1 MNKKKNSTNYKK
13 LLTTRKK
20 KIAIWGTGYIGLS
33 TMIYFAKKKIRSVG
47 YDIDSKKIKQ
57 INSGQ
62 LPIPELKNWF
72 GFNIKKFARKKYIS
86 ATNDF
91 KELIKDEFLVHF
103 IAIPTE
109 KDGKPYFDIL
119 FDVLKKISSLKNIN
133 LNKKPLI
140 IIESTLTPK
149 FTEKKILPFLKKLN
163 LEIGKDILYSV
174 APRRDWFVEGTKT
187 LDVLDRVFGSSDKE
201 SARETFNVLSIVCNK
216 LHQASS
222 HKEAEMVKSV
232 ENAFRHMDITLA
244 NQLSLAYPNE
254 NIREVLRLVG
264 TKWNV
269 NTYYPGFGTGGYC
282 IPLSSQYVL
291 NQVKNREKLS
301 LLRETI
307 KTDRLINLKIARSI
321 ANKKCKKVAVLGL
334 SYKGNLKVSILSP
347 VIPFVKEL
355 KRKKIKVNV
364 YDPFYSPNEIKKI
377 LGAKSFN
384 FPHDLY
390 KFDCVVI
397 ATDHDQFKIKPKI
410 LKKHIKNK
418 KFILDFF
425 GIWRKYKLNKNGNR
439 YLISGNKN
447 WIN

>member
-1 MNKKKNSTNYKK
+1 MNYRK
-13 LLTTRKK
+13 LLVTGKK

-33 TMIYFAKKKIRSVG
+33 TMIYFAKKGIKSTGFDV
-47 YDIDSKKIKQ
+47 DKKKVNQ
-57 INSGQ
+57 INKGN

-72 GFNIKKFARKKYIS
+72 GFDIKRLSRHKTIQATDNYKDILKK
-86 ATNDF
+86 N
-91 KELIKDEFLVHF
+91 FLVHF

-109 KDGKPYFDIL
+109 KDGKPYFKIL
-119 FDVLKKISSLKNIN
+119 FDVLKKISMIKN
-133 LNKKPLI
+133 LSFDYKPLI
-140 IIESTLTPK
+140 IIESTLTPQ

-163 LEIGKDILYSV
+163 LKFGRDILYSV

-187 LDVLDRVFGSSDKE
+187 LDVLDRVFGSADKISSE
-201 SARETFNVLSIVCNK
+201 ETFNVLSIVCKK
-216 LHQASS
+216 LHKAPS
-222 HKEAEMVKSV
+222 HKEAEMVKSI

-291 NQVKNREKLS
+291 NQVKNKASLT

-307 KTDRLINLKIARSI
+307 KTDKLINLKIARSI
-321 ANKKCKKVAVLGL
+321 VNKKCKKVAVLGL

-355 KRKKIKVNV
+355 RRKKINVKV
-364 YDPFYSPNEIKKI
+364 YDPFYSSKEIKKI
-377 LGAKSFN
+377 LGTSSFK
-384 FPHDLY
+384 FPEDL
-390 KFDCVVI
+390 KMFDCIVV
-397 ATDHDQFKIKPKI
+397 AADHDEFKINNK
-410 LKKHIKNK
+410 LIKRYLTKNS
-418 KFILDFF
+418 FILDFF
-425 GIWRKYKLNKNGNR
+425 GIWKKHNLNKLGKK

-447 WIN
+447 WLD